1 MSHRIRE
8 LTGLRCVAVMMVVIT
23 HAQHM
28 VAGGYTGYLA
38 PLRRFAN
45 GDLGVVIFF
54 VLSGFLITGLLQAE
68 WQTRG
73 TISLRMFYTKR
84 VLRIWPAFYVY
95 LLVVGGLAV
104 AGLLNIEPRQMLYAA
119 LHVWNYS
126 EVLGLGPTNIS
137 HPAGAWYLGH
147 FWTLALEEQFY
158 WFWPPV
164 LVFVL
169 RRNNPYV
176 VPLLIL
182 FIPLV
187 RIASY
192 FAIPG
197 LRGQLEMMF
206 HTGIDPMLVG
216 CYIAL
221 NREWLKKRLDTLSS
235 NSLILTALV
244 LLLFVAAP
252 IAEVKAGGYW
262 TATYGR
268 TIESVVAGII
278 IAALCVKPDFWF
290 SRLLRTRVFVFVGDI
305 SFSLYLWQQLF
316 TNVTSPV
323 AFRFPMCVAEALVAA
338 MLSYWLIELPFLRFK
353 DQLGEKR
360 RSRLST
366 YPVDGKP
373 VGPSKSTTGA
383 AAET

>member
-1 MSHRIRE
+1 MSNRIQE
-8 LTGLRCVAVMMVVIT
+8 LTGLRCIAVMMVVIT
-23 HAQHM
+23 HAEHM
-28 VAGGYTGYLA
+28 TSGGYTGYLA
-38 PLRRFAN
+38 PLRALAN

-68 WQTRG
+68 WRARG
-73 TISLRMFYTKR
+73 TISLRMFYTRR

-95 LLVVGGLAV
+95 LFVV
-104 AGLLNIEPRQMLYAA
+104 AGLAATGRIDVELRQTVYAA

-126 EVLGLGPTNIS
+126 EVLGLGPANIA

-164 LVFVL
+164 LLFVL
-169 RRNNPYV
+169 RRNNRYI

-187 RIASY
+187 RIVSY
-192 FAIPG
+192 FAIPR

-221 NREWLKKRLDTLSS
+221 NRDWLKQRLERLSS
-235 NSLILTALV
+235 NSVIPTVLV
-244 LLLFVAAP
+244 ALLLVAVP
-252 IAEVKAGGYW
+252 MAEVKAGGYW

-268 TIESVVAGII
+268 TIESAIAGLV
-278 IAALCVKPDFWF
+278 IAVICVKPDFWF

-316 TNVTSPV
+316 TYPTSPV
-323 AFRFPMCVAEALVAA
+323 AFGFPMCVVEALVAA
-338 MLSYWLIELPFLRFK
+338 SLSYWLVELPFLRFK
-353 DQLGEKR
+353 DRLGEMR
-360 RSRLST
+360 RQRGST
-366 YPVDGKP
+366 QALGGGAGGLADGA
-373 VGPSKSTTGA
+373 GDGR
-383 AAET
+383 